1 MRFETEKDGLF
12 KPLEESLER
21 FMVYALLSVWQLVKS
36 PLGAEKDGF
45 FKPLEESLEHF
56 VICTLLCVWQVVKS
70 LVGAFVA
77 IDEFLEKV
85 LKEHEETYN
94 PNEVRDFVDVYIKTR
109 SESEDTHLYTRK

>member
-1 MRFETEKDGLF
+1 MCFETEKDGFF
-12 KPLEESLER
+12 KLLEESLKR
-21 FMVYALLSVWQLVKS
+21 FMTYALLC
-36 PLGAEKDGF
+36 E
-45 FKPLEESLEHF
+45 
-56 VICTLLCVWQVVKS
+56 CQVVNS
-70 LVGAFVA
+70 LLGAFVA

>member
-1 MRFETEKDGLF
+1 M
-12 KPLEESLER
+12 P
-21 FMVYALLSVWQLVKS
+21 
-36 PLGAEKDGF
+36 
-45 FKPLEESLEHF
+45 
-56 VICTLLCVWQVVKS
+56 CCVWQVVQS

-77 IDEFLEKV
+77 IDEFLEKI

>member
-1 MRFETEKDGLF
+1 MRFETEKDGFF
-12 KPLEESLER
+12 KVLEDSPER
-21 FMVYALLSVWQLVKS
+21 FMIYALLCVWQLVKS
-36 PLGAEKDGF
+36 LFGAEKDGF
-45 FKPLEESLEHF
+45 FKTLEESLEHF

-85 LKEHEETYN
+85 LEEHEKTYS
-94 PNEVRDFVDVYIKTR
+94 PDEVRDFVDVYIKTR